1 MTDTSPS
8 APTSVQTGGPDAGIL
23 LNKDARS
30 DWVRLNTLLT
40 LRWLAVAGQLGAV
53 LIGYFLF
60 ALDIPLQ
67 LTLFVILLAVCF
79 NLVTQLILPDT
90 RRLSESAT
98 ALMLLFDLM
107 QLAALLALT
116 GGIANPFVMLITA
129 PVVISATAL
138 TLRATVALGLV
149 TLMFSTLLAIVHVP
163 LSFQNGEVL
172 TVPPLY
178 ILGMWTAVLISTV
191 FLALYA
197 RRVTAES
204 FSMNQALLA
213 TQMALSREQRL
224 SALGGVVAATAHEL
238 GTPLATIKLT
248 ASELVDELRDL
259 DVPDYLCEDAA
270 LIRDQTDRCR
280 EILRGMGRAGKDDKH
295 LRYGPISSVV
305 REAAEPHSERGK
317 QVVIRLNGA
326 DEADVGGDQPL
337 VLRTAEFLHGL
348 RNLIQNAVDFASTTV
363 WIDVTWSET
372 TLRIVVGD
380 DGPGYPPDLMARLGD
395 PFVRRRSGA
404 PVDPQRPGY
413 EGMGLGLFI
422 AKTLL
427 ERSGAALTFANGRE
441 TAWRPRP
448 VETQADAGRS
458 RPLGAVVEC
467 AWPRRRI
474 EADRAVAR
482 GALGENIQVS

>member
-90 RRLSESAT
+90 RRLSENAT

-204 FSMNQALLA
+204 FS
-213 TQMALSREQRL
+213 
-224 SALGGVVAATAHEL
+224 
-238 GTPLATIKLT
+238 
-248 ASELVDELRDL
+248 
-259 DVPDYLCEDAA
+259 
-270 LIRDQTDRCR
+270 DR
-280 EILRGMGRAGKDDKH
+280 K
-295 LRYGPISSVV
+295 SVV
-305 REAAEPHSERGK
+305 
-317 QVVIRLNGA
+317 
-326 DEADVGGDQPL
+326 
-337 VLRTAEFLHGL
+337 
-348 RNLIQNAVDFASTTV
+348 
-363 WIDVTWSET
+363 
-372 TLRIVVGD
+372 
-380 DGPGYPPDLMARLGD
+380 
-395 PFVRRRSGA
+395 
-404 PVDPQRPGY
+404 
-413 EGMGLGLFI
+413 
-422 AKTLL
+422 
-427 ERSGAALTFANGRE
+427 
-441 TAWRPRP
+441 
-448 VETQADAGRS
+448 
-458 RPLGAVVEC
+458 
-467 AWPRRRI
+467 
-474 EADRAVAR
+474 
-482 GALGENIQVS
+482 